1 MLSLKQN
8 LQFRTDEPI
17 SSQGKIIYFLHL
29 LISFQTHW
37 ADPQSPDIP
46 DILLK
51 PKLLVL
57 FTTDLS
63 KSGSRTYW
71 HWFKIHWKV
80 KSTLSLSP
88 SCLQTGEWNDS
99 SLLLLSWPFVSTVCP
114 GFQLVVWGL
123 SPSRGWI
130 QREEAASPPPGSPP
144 HPSLASFSRPSAS
157 SCHRHS
163 QIS

>member
-1 MLSLKQN
+1 MRCEVACKRRVKGADEPDCPTLSLKQN

-17 SSQGKIIYFLHL
+17 STQGKTIYFLYL

-63 KSGSRTYW
+63 KSDSRTYW
-71 HWFKIHWKV
+71 H
-80 KSTLSLSP
+80 
-88 SCLQTGEWNDS
+88 
-99 SLLLLSWPFVSTVCP
+99 
-114 GFQLVVWGL
+114 
-123 SPSRGWI
+123 
-130 QREEAASPPPGSPP
+130 
-144 HPSLASFSRPSAS
+144 
-157 SCHRHS
+157 
-163 QIS
+163 